1 MIEPLKEMTEEGAV
15 VLRQEVRSHA
25 HGFLSFIRE
34 RGVTGLAVGF
44 VLGTSVQ
51 KVVTSFVTDI
61 ASPAVGI
68 VMGRAERIETLQVGP
83 FLIGNFIASL
93 ADFLLLVF
101 IIYLVFTFLRLEWLD
116 KQNA

>member
-1 MIEPLKEMTEEGAV
+1 MIEPIREISEEGAAIV
-15 VLRQEVRSHA
+15 RHEVRSHA

-34 RGVTGLAVGF
+34 RGVTGLAIGF

-51 KVVTSFVTDI
+51 KVVTSFVSDI

-68 VMGRAERIETLQVGP
+68 VMGRAERIETLRVGP

-101 IIYLVFTFLRLEWLD
+101 IIYLVFTYFKLERLD
-116 KQNA
+116 KPNA